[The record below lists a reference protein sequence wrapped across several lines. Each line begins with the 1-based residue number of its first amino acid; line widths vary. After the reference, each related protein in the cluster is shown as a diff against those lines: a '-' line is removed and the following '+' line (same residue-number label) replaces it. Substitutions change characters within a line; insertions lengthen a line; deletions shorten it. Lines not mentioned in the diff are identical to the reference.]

1 MKLFGSLSEIVNLI
15 FRKDSQQITVR
26 PSQSVTYVTTT
37 DVQLAPSTAATQ
49 VLVSEAA
56 TQTLTNKSING
67 DNNTLSNVAITSLK
81 TVLADAN
88 KALLRDASGAVISA
102 SITNVN
108 IDAAAAIA
116 LTKLATVTANR
127 ALQSDG
133 SGNIS
138 ASSITATELG
148 HLSGVTSNIQTQLDN
163 KVDENPA
170 IVGATATKITFDSK
184 GLVTAGT
191 ALAAGDMPSGIDATR
206 IGAGSVDNTEFGYL
220 NGLTSSAVGVS
231 DSQVLLNKT
240 ISSTSLIT
248 GALTLPVGTQA
259 QRPGSPVDGMVRYNS
274 DSGSFEGRAN
284 GIWSGIGGG
293 GTTDLITQASHGFV
307 VGDVLYLNGSVYT
320 KAIATAANTA
330 EVVGMVSR
338 VISATQFELTLSG
351 EVSGL
356 TGLTAGEVYFLSA
369 ATAGATTITEPSTIG
384 QVSVPVGIASSTTSL
399 YVAPKRGIVVGGVNA
414 RTEVALTSGAVTN
427 VQSVAGMTAGKLEG
441 WVFISSASPVRFYI
455 SAKFALSGAGGDYN
469 LSYSTTGDT
478 PPAGFLVDITTAG
491 MIRVTLPA
499 ASGSTSVINYALNAP
514 AIGASFPLTVD
525 AGTIL
530 SGTVAAARL
539 PAPSAYSDAEAT
551 RMGLKQYLHGTAYN
565 GGFSPNLSLFS
576 GSGTLSIIR
585 GLFIPYQMQDG
596 TWRLRFNVNNTT
608 SLSNTTITIAINGVT
623 FKNIS
628 SYQQAI
634 SVMGGTTSP
643 FTANGSVGANTN
655 YMTCFSTS
663 GQTEFRWSGDVELES
678 KPTWAY

>member
-81 TVLADAN
+81 TGGSQYDV
-88 KALLRDASGAVISA
+88 LLRDGSGAVVNGRLTND
-102 SITNVN
+102 SIATG
-108 IDAAAAIA
+108 AAIA

-284 GIWSGIGGG
+284 GTWSGIGGG
-293 GTTDLITQASHGFV
+293 GTTDIITQASHGFV
-307 VGDVLYLNGSVYT
+307 IGDVLYLNGSVYT

-369 ATAGATTITEPSTIG
+369 ATAGALTVTEPTVVG
-384 QVSVPVGIASSTTSL
+384 QVSIPVGVASSTTTM
-399 YVAPKRGIVVGGVNA
+399 YVAPKRGSVVGSSNA
-414 RTEVALTSGAVTN
+414 RTQIPLANNTTN
-427 VQSVAGMTAGKLEG
+427 TVQSVSAYDAGELTG
-441 WVFISSASPVRFYI
+441 WVSITATTPLRFYV
-455 SAKFALSGAGGDYN
+455 SVKFSKNGAGTDYN
-469 LSYSTTGDT
+469 LSYQTSGDT
-478 PPAGFLVDITTAG
+478 PPAGFLIQVTAAGVIQAVLPNITG
-491 MIRVTLPA
+491 F
-499 ASGSTSVINYALNAP
+499 ASASINYALNAP
-514 AIGASFPLTVD
+514 AVGTSFPLSVNATSIVGSFSNITTSD
-525 AGTIL
+525 ILLNKITANTIAQTANNSASWVNFIQISSTQGVL
-530 SGTVAAARL
+530 GVTAIQGGTVGWGNR
-539 PAPSAYSDAEAT
+539 SMIVSWT
-551 RMGLKQYLHGTAYN
+551 GTAISSTNIHSQIAGGYIMSTEFQIS
-565 GGFSPNLSLFS
+565 GGF
-576 GSGTLSIIR
+576 IQVR
-585 GLFIPYQMQDG
+585 
-596 TWRLRFNVNNTT
+596 NNPGY
-608 SLSNTTITIAINGVT
+608 SGVT
-623 FKNIS
+623 
-628 SYQQAI
+628 YWY
-634 SVMGGTTSP
+634 
-643 FTANGSVGANTN
+643 ANNGIALASI
-655 YMTCFSTS
+655 
-663 GQTEFRWSGDVELES
+663 
-678 KPTWAY
+678 